1 MAVPPVSDA
10 LPDANCSEDFVLALI
25 LSVRA
30 MAPAKRSSRGR
41 RALFNYIS
49 HFMQL
54 ATCLMHLGQHQAAV
68 DARWRPRLTDTC
80 LDRRKST
87 QPVSSTKRIPDGEAL
102 HAAHHRQL

>member
-10 LPDANCSEDFVLALI
+10 LPDADCSEDFVLALI

-41 RALFNYIS
+41 RALF
-49 HFMQL
+49 MQL

-68 DARWRPRLTDTC
+68 DARRRPRLTDTC